1 MAILN
6 DYNKLSE
13 SYQQTAVKPDKQFS
27 TLPTVLKIAGNF
39 ENKIILD
46 LGCGSGFFSNEFA
59 HHGAKKVIG
68 IDNSIEQ
75 INLAKKN
82 PLENTEY
89 ILADIF
95 KDKLPTADIAL
106 APYVVNY
113 ATDTKQLV
121 KLFQN
126 IYDSLNEKGKLI
138 IVVDLPEGKDLK
150 KFGAIKNVL
159 GEKIDGA
166 KIEIQLFNNAKFICS
181 LNAVYF
187 TPSTLEKTLYSVG
200 FTDVVWHKPI
210 ISDEGIKKLGNEFWK
225 GYIESSELGYIS
237 ATKI

>member
-1 MAILN
+1 MPILN

-13 SYQQTAVKPDKQFS
+13 SYQQTTVKPDKQFS
-27 TLPTVLKIAGNF
+27 TLPTVLKITGNF
-39 ENKIILD
+39 ENKVILD

-59 HHGAKKVIG
+59 HNGAKKVFG
-68 IDNSIEQ
+68 VDNSVEQ

-89 ILADIF
+89 VIADIF
-95 KDKLPTADIAL
+95 KDNLPKADIVL

-113 ATDTKQLV
+113 ATDINHLV

-126 IYDSLNEKGKLI
+126 IYTSLNKNGKLV

-159 GEKIDGA
+159 GEKVDGA
-166 KIEIQLFNNAKFICS
+166 KIEIQLFNNEEFICS

-200 FTDVVWHKPI
+200 FTDVVWHKPT
-210 ISDEGIKKLGNEFWK
+210 ISDEGVKKFGNEFWK
-225 GYIESSELGYIS
+225 GYIESPELGYLS

>member
-1 MAILN
+1 MPILN

-39 ENKIILD
+39 ENKVVLD
-46 LGCGSGFFSNEFA
+46 LGCGNGFFSNEFA
-59 HHGAKKVIG
+59 HNGAKKVFG
-68 IDNSIEQ
+68 VDNSIEQ

-95 KDKLPTADIAL
+95 EDKLPVADIAL

-126 IYDSLNEKGKLI
+126 IFDSLTEKGKLR
-138 IVVDLPEGKDLK
+138 LKNLWGLNKKEMNGLLK
-150 KFGAIKNVL
+150 KFRERYRNATRAGFLDSVADLDLIMLSLEQDGYLVTTDEGVL
-159 GEKIDGA
+159 NWGRYFGVKEMPS
-166 KIEIQLFNNAKFICS
+166 QLF
-181 LNAVYF
+181 
-187 TPSTLEKTLYSVG
+187 
-200 FTDVVWHKPI
+200 
-210 ISDEGIKKLGNEFWK
+210 IKHIQGL
-225 GYIESSELGYIS
+225 
-237 ATKI
+237 T

>member
-13 SYQQTAVKPDKQFS
+13 SYQQTTVKPDKQFS
-27 TLPTVLKIAGNF
+27 TLPTVLKITGNF
-39 ENKIILD
+39 ENKVILD

-59 HHGAKKVIG
+59 HNGAKKVFG
-68 IDNSIEQ
+68 VDNSVEQ

-89 ILADIF
+89 VIADIF
-95 KDKLPTADIAL
+95 KDNLPKADIVL

-113 ATDTKQLV
+113 ATDINHLV

-126 IYDSLNEKGKLI
+126 IYTSLNKNGKLV

-159 GEKIDGA
+159 GEKVDGA
-166 KIEIQLFNNAKFICS
+166 KIEIQLFNNEEFICS

-200 FTDVVWHKPI
+200 FTDVVWHKPT
-210 ISDEGIKKLGNEFWK
+210 ISDEGVKKFGNEFWK
-225 GYIESSELGYIS
+225 GYIESPELGYLS